1 MIKKTKPGHS
11 GKKIKGKP
19 PSEKA
24 GSSAWGQKLS
34 AMLREKLQTVNLK
47 KVIRHEHSLHHFLYV
62 VEKEAWLYRH
72 CVGDSVVKKLGI
84 LFLNFKPGVSEPIA
98 ELSFI

>member
-19 PSEKA
+19 PPEKA

-47 KVIRHEHSLHHFLYV
+47 K
-62 VEKEAWLYRH
+62 
-72 CVGDSVVKKLGI
+72 
-84 LFLNFKPGVSEPIA
+84 
-98 ELSFI
+98 